1 MGLMDDIAQ
10 ILIPEKD
17 IQQRVAE
24 LGTEINAAYTDEDE
38 LLLVC
43 ILKGAFIFL
52 ADLVRCL
59 NVRHEINFMEISSYG
74 TRAMSSG
81 VVRILLDLEQNI
93 DGRHVLIV
101 EDIIDSGRTLDYV
114 TRNLCTRGPASL
126 RICTLLNK
134 PSRREIDVDLDF
146 VGFEVPDEFVV
157 GYGLDFAEDYRNLR
171 FIGILREEAYRI

>member
-1 MGLMDDIAQ
+1 MKDDIARV
-10 ILIPEKD
+10 LIPEQD
-17 IQQRVAE
+17 IQKRVAE
-24 LGTEINAAYTDEDE
+24 LGAEINATYTDEDE
-38 LLLVC
+38 LILVC
-43 ILKGAFIFL
+43 ILKGAFMFL
-52 ADLVRCL
+52 ADLVRCM

-93 DGRHVLIV
+93 DKRHVLIV

-114 TRNLCTRGPASL
+114 TRNLGTRGPASM
-126 RICTLLNK
+126 RVCTLLNK
-134 PSRREIDVDLDF
+134 PSRREIDVNLDF